1 MSAKSFCGTDNQ
13 NTFSRSKRYVE
24 SGKKWYGKNITY
36 AIENFTPKLGE
47 KKTRFVQ
54 GSKF

>member
-1 MSAKSFCGTDNQ
+1 MSAKRFCGTDNQ